1 MRSENLKNL
10 PPVLTNTLSGLF
22 TRNLCECEFPKQWK
36 TSETAVMY
44 KKGDPH
50 DITSYRPICL
60 LTADASKQG
69 FERDSD
75 SFVDLKK
82 AFDSLETEA
91 VMEALD
97 NQGVPTQY
105 IKNAMRKLKWDDMGM
120 KVNGRQ
126 LHYLRSAD
134 NVVLLNLQKMMF
146 MSNGCPIHAQR
157 NEHIRVHQL
166 RLHVSENEHDERPY
180 PELGRR
186 KRAAWG
192 AYKSIE
198 DVVKKT
204 RDTRLRAHLFN
215 TTVLPVLTYASETS
229 SLRKQEEDAVSVIER
244 LIERVMPGVSLFA
257 QVKDGIRSSVLR
269 QRSKTT
275 DAVAFAKFSKIMWTG
290 HVVRFNGNRW
300 TRAVSDWVPRD
311 IKRATG
317 RPQIQWSDFFTESFK
332 EKFNAVRV
340 PRGRR
345 SHETTLERNCDK

>member
-1 MRSENLKNL
+1 MLRLSLDAELKL
-10 PPVLTNTLSGLF
+10 
-22 TRNLCECEFPKQWK
+22 RNYCYQINAIIFLM
-36 TSETAVMY
+36 T
-44 KKGDPH
+44 
-50 DITSYRPICL
+50 
-60 LTADASKQG
+60 
-69 FERDSD
+69 D

-105 IKNAMRKLKWDDMGM
+105 IK
-120 KVNGRQ
+120 
-126 LHYLRSAD
+126 
-134 NVVLLNLQKMMF
+134 LNLQKMMF